1 LVAWPR
7 ATAGERL
14 RPDAELRATE
24 ASAHAFLDDEEVPMI
39 GRAVALGLAATVLL
53 SACGGPGASPDA
65 TSLAGAGSGKPGGWD
80 ADGKATFQVTGI
92 SDPFSDALGYSP
104 SRSYFGGEAQTFL
117 SFSNDGSDDTLIVQV
132 TDGAV
137 IIQYAGTKITIPS
150 AECQV
155 PDLKLDAAM
164 SSGTFDCTAS
174 TTMNAD
180 GQTLP
185 GARISGSFEAR
196 G

>member
-1 LVAWPR
+1 M
-7 ATAGERL
+7 
-14 RPDAELRATE
+14 
-24 ASAHAFLDDEEVPMI
+24 F
-39 GRAVALGLAATVLL
+39 GRALALGLAAIVLL
-53 SACGGPGASPDA
+53 AACGGSGPSSKPTPDA
-65 TSLAGAGSGKPGGWD
+65 TAQPTEAPTSAPPQVSESGKPGGWD
-80 ADGKATFQVTGI
+80 AAGKVTFQVTGI
-92 SDPFSDALGYSP
+92 PNPFGDALGYSP
-104 SRSYFGGEAQTFL
+104 LRSYVGGDAQTFL
-117 SFSNDGSDDTLIVQV
+117 SFTNDGSDDTLIVQV

-137 IIQYAGTKITIPS
+137 AIEYAGATITIPS

-155 PDLKLDAAM
+155 PDLRLDAAM

-174 TTMNAD
+174 TAMNKD

>member
-1 LVAWPR
+1 
-7 ATAGERL
+7 
-14 RPDAELRATE
+14 
-24 ASAHAFLDDEEVPMI
+24 MI
-39 GRAVALGLAATVLL
+39 GRALALGLAVTVLL
-53 SACGGPGASPDA
+53 AACEGPGASLKPTPDA
-65 TSLAGAGSGKPGGWD
+65 TVQPTEAPTTAPSQVSESGKPGGWD
-80 ADGKATFQVTGI
+80 ADGKVTFQVTGI
-92 SDPFSDALGYSP
+92 PGPFSDALGYSP
-104 SRSYFGGEAQTFL
+104 SRSYFGGDTQTFL
-117 SFSNDGSDDTLIVQV
+117 SFANDGSDDTLIVQV

-174 TTMNAD
+174 TAMNRD
-180 GQTLP
+180 GQIFSE
-185 GARISGSFEAR
+185 ARISGSFEAR